1 MALALTVFN
10 QLSRK
15 CQTYKTTL
23 QPLSRTPHA
32 LYQYNYPFLRGSLL
46 TYVVLAAVASI
57 ALDVSELPACQ
68 LNWLF
73 KSCACSVLSSTWQ
86 TNRRGYARMTAQWSL
101 IYSKAVRIIII
112 LLLCL
117 IIFFCMES
125 LCIVSVSACR
135 MGGAWTCTCTCIVR
149 LPEVTQIN

>member
-1 MALALTVFN
+1 MALTLTVFN

-68 LNWLF
+68 LFLKVAHARF
-73 KSCACSVLSSTWQ
+73 YPP
-86 TNRRGYARMTAQWSL
+86 RG
-101 IYSKAVRIIII
+101 K
-112 LLLCL
+112 
-117 IIFFCMES
+117 
-125 LCIVSVSACR
+125 
-135 MGGAWTCTCTCIVR
+135 
-149 LPEVTQIN
+149 QIGVATHE